1 MNPLIQF
8 KTRTLPLLTA
18 LALMLICYGLSP
30 TARAQLPSPT
40 PDGSYPNGNTGEGDG
55 ALFSLTTGIGNT
67 AVGFNAL
74 NKNSTG
80 SDNTATGATAL
91 LSNTSGSR
99 NTANGFEAVLSNT
112 TGDDNT
118 A

>member
-40 PDGSYPNGNTGEGDG
+40 PDGGYPNGNTAEGDG

-67 AVGFNAL
+67 AVGFFAL
-74 NKNSTG
+74 
-80 SDNTATGATAL
+80 
-91 LSNTSGSR
+91 
-99 NTANGFEAVLSNT
+99 FSNT
-112 TGDDNT
+112 TGNNNTTYGFSALDDNT
-118 A
+118 TCSNNIALGPSACVNFTTGSNK